1 MSVIVR
7 DDGFHAED
15 YTGDAVLDIA
25 QDTAPDALPKSFNGI
40 ELIRVEFPAFSNGR
54 GFTLAKLL
62 RQYGYTGRLRAKGP
76 VLSDQYAMARRLGF
90 DEVEIPDELAAR
102 QPAGEWIFRADWRE
116 HDYRSQ
122 IRA

>member
-7 DDGFHAED
+7 DDGFHAD
-15 YTGDAVLDIA
+15 DFTGDAVLDIA
-25 QDTAPDALPKSFNGI
+25 QDTQPGALPKSFDGI

-54 GFTLAKLL
+54 GFTLGKLL

-90 DEVEIPDELAAR
+90 DEVEIPDELAER
-102 QPAGEWIFRADWRE
+102 QPAGEWVFRADWRE
-116 HDYRSQ
+116 HDYRSHL
-122 IRA
+122 RA